1 MENIPN
7 DLLYDIVIKLDF
19 KDIFYLC
26 LINNN
31 LNKKICQNDLFW
43 KRLFKYQFG
52 FIKDDYLI
60 PGANFLEEK
69 FKYLF
74 GDIAPI
80 LCKEATYFLISFID
94 VINDIYDIDS
104 CHDEKDIIT
113 LKENDIEHTKFFFDN
128 QTILNILK
136 YTYIDYGYKLL
147 YDYIYLKYNKVNT
160 YKASDNIINNVNNNK
175 EYINDFFTP
184 EMEKS
189 MTEFVFF
196 NFLEQFTEK
205 DKEYLIKYYRKEN
218 IDNIFDDLVEDVYFK
233 SYSNPKSFKGSNNK
247 IIFFNFDTS
256 IENFILQNKM
266 ISGLRDKINENYFFK
281 IDKNIL
287 LKKINNIIISDY
299 IQGRIVSPIKFLTR
313 GIFYQEKY
321 SKNKIVDF
329 YNFLSNND
337 LRKLAVVYNINPY
350 QNMGNIINKIIIRQK
365 KIIKEIKYPD
375 VFETSFRIVEVK

>member
-7 DLLYDIVIKLDF
+7 DLLYDIVIKLEF
-19 KDIFYLC
+19 KDLFYLC
-26 LINNN
+26 LTNNN

-43 KRLFKYQFG
+43 KRLLKHQFG
-52 FIKDDYLI
+52 FINDDYLI

-80 LCKEATYFLISFID
+80 LSREAIYFLISFID

-218 IDNIFDDLVEDVYFK
+218 IDNIFDDLIKDVYFK
-233 SYSNPKSFKGSNNK
+233 SSKGSGNK
-247 IIFFNFDTS
+247 IILFNFDSS
-256 IENFILQNKM
+256 IRKFILQNKM

-287 LKKINNIIISDY
+287 LKKIKCSGSPSGIPGIKTKDPFGILSFNNIM
-299 IQGRIVSPIKFLTR
+299 LC
-313 GIFYQEKY
+313 
-321 SKNKIVDF
+321 
-329 YNFLSNND
+329 LS
-337 LRKLAVVYNINPY
+337 
-350 QNMGNIINKIIIRQK
+350 
-365 KIIKEIKYPD
+365 
-375 VFETSFRIVEVK
+375 